1 MATPRRGGSL
11 NVRRG
16 GGGASAPVRLN
27 VGSGAPVRGAPAV
40 PGRGMTMPTTRLGR
54 GGASA
59 ITPTKGGKG
68 GN

>member
-1 MATPRRGGSL
+1 MATPRRSGSV

-16 GGGASAPVRLN
+16 GGGAAAPVRIN
-27 VGSGAPVRGAPAV
+27 VGDGAPVRGAPAV
-40 PGRGMTMPTTRLGR
+40 PGRGMTMPTTRGPR
-54 GGASA
+54 GASA

>member
-1 MATPRRGGSL
+1 MATPRRPSPV

-16 GGGASAPVRLN
+16 GGGASAPIRLN
-27 VGSGAPVRGAPAV
+27 VGSGAPAV
-40 PGRGMTMPTTRLGR
+40 PGRGMTMPTTRGPR
-54 GGASA
+54 GASA